1 MKKQTIQFA
10 TVTDKNNN
18 VLKVGKSIITQPKTN
33 FNGGSVRWYPDK
45 IKSEYKK

>member
-10 TVTDKNNN
+10 TVTDKNND
-18 VLKVGKSIITQPKTN
+18 VLKVGKSTITQPKTN
-33 FNGGSVRWYPDK
+33 FNGGSVRWYQDK